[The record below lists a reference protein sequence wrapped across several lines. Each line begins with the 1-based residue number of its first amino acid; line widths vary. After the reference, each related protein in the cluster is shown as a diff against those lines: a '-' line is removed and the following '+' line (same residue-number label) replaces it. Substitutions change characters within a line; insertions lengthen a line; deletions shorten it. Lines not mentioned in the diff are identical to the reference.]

1 MCAIEK
7 QVLCSAAKL
16 SGVQPLEHMDPSSQ
30 NLRRTGGRRW
40 ENEIG
45 SQIAF
50 AKQMIPLA

>member
-30 NLRRTGGRRW
+30 ILRRTGGRRW